1 VWFHAAAG
9 GLVLLGGLLQLSAAA
24 GAVPRFSVL
33 TTRPNVVVAPVHRRM
48 AVVLDDKR
56 LDGWFTTAPAVA
68 LQMLTPASPSAVV
81 ATKVSNHVNKVKHDD
96 PAHCTSGSGA
106 ARLPVLENSGSAG
119 SRLGDGRHT
128 GRLSDPARKLP
139 SLSRDPR
146 SNRQPT
152 ALWMH
157 VRCPENGGV
166 RC

>member
-1 VWFHAAAG
+1 VVSRRGGRARFARRAAAAFRSG
-9 GLVLLGGLLQLSAAA
+9 GRGPAVLGVDDPAERSGGAGSSSDGRRPRRQAA
-24 GAVPRFSVL
+24 R
-33 TTRPNVVVAPVHRRM
+33 RVVS
-48 AVVLDDKR
+48 
-56 LDGWFTTAPAVA
+56 TAPAVA